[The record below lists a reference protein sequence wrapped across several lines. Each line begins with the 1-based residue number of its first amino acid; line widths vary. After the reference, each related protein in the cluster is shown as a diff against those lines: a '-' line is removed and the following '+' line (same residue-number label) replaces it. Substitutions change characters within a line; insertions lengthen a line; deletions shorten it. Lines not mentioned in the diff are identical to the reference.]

1 MRFWT
6 LGVSLLLGC
15 TALGCVTAESAG
27 PRGYSESARALY
39 EEGLDHLRAQNY
51 EQAIATFEQ
60 VRARYPYSS
69 YAALAELAVA
79 DTQFERGRYLEA
91 IDAYQAFTRFHP
103 SHPRLDYAYF
113 RVAES
118 HYKTIPTSFFLFPP
132 NSERD
137 QTAVRATLAAV
148 EEFLDRYGGGSEY
161 AERAER
167 LRREV
172 LGILARHELAVAHFH
187 EARQKW
193 EGAALRYRYLLSHYP
208 GIGFDEEATLGLAH
222 AEWRAGRPEEARRIL
237 EEFLRDHEGEAA
249 AEARRLLS
257 RIEGGAEEP

>member
-1 MRFWT
+1 MRFWM
-6 LGVSLLLGC
+6 LAAFLLLLGC
-15 TALGCVTAESAG
+15 ATTERSGPRTYRESAQ
-27 PRGYSESARALY
+27 ALY
-39 EEGLDHLRAQNY
+39 EEGLEQLRSQNY

-60 VRARYPYSS
+60 VRSRYPYSS

-79 DTQFERGRYLEA
+79 DTQFERGHYLEA

-103 SHPRLDYAYF
+103 THPRLDYAYF
-113 RVAES
+113 RIAES
-118 HYKTIPTSFFLFPP
+118 HYKTIPTWFFLFPP

-137 QTAVRATLAAV
+137 QTAVRSTLAAV
-148 EEFLDRYGGGSEY
+148 EEFLDRYGGESEY
-161 AERAER
+161 VARAQR

-172 LGILARHELAVAHFH
+172 LEILARHELAVARFH

-208 GIGFDEEATLGLAH
+208 GVGFDEEATLGLAH

-237 EEFLRDHEGEAA
+237 EEFLRAHAGEAA

-257 RIEGGAEEP
+257 RIEEGADEP